1 LKYLLDTSVFL
12 WMAGFVQR
20 LNLQARELLAE
31 RSAEVYLSSA
41 SSWEIAIKSAL
52 GKLDLPEPPP
62 QYVLRRLA
70 DFSIR
75 SLPITHDHSFATG
88 SLPHF
93 HDDPFDRML
102 IAQASVEGMV
112 VLTADKVFR
121 RYPVEVLWA
130 GK

>member
-1 LKYLLDTSVFL
+1 
-12 WMAGFVQR
+12 MAGFVQR
-20 LNLQARELLAE
+20 LNSQARALLAE
-31 RSAEVYLSSA
+31 GDAEVYLSSA

-52 GKLDLPEPPP
+52 GKLDLPEAPR
-62 QYVLRRLA
+62 QYVLRRLS

-75 SLPITHDHSFATG
+75 SLPITHEHAFTTG
-88 SLPHF
+88 SLPHV

-112 VLTADKVFR
+112 LLTADKIFR
-121 RYPVEVLWA
+121 RYPIEILWV